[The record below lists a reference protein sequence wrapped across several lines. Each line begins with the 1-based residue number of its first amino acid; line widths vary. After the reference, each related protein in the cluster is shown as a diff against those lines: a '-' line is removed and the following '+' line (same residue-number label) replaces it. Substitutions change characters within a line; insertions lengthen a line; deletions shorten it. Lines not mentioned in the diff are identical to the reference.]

1 MTQNKMTQDRLLRDI
16 QKPFKREKYTDL
28 KDCIDR
34 NIEVIY
40 RYIIFT
46 RKINEIGNKLG
57 KDLVRFNRK
66 NFDKSLDKAMREALD
81 VKETSEEKEKAST
94 LINDQ
99 EITEPSFSD
108 SSEDD
113 EMSEITNA
121 DNNVERGKTK
131 SLQEED
137 EEEMIYSNSDSDSDV
152 VETVEKC
159 KRSISPVV

>member
-1 MTQNKMTQDRLLRDI
+1 MTEKKMTQEEIFKNI

-28 KDCIDR
+28 KNCIDR
-34 NIEVIY
+34 NLEVIY

-46 RKINEIGNKLG
+46 RKINEIGNELR

-94 LINDQ
+94 LINDP
-99 EITEPSFSD
+99 ELTEPSISD
-108 SSEDD
+108 ESEDS
-113 EMSEITNA
+113 EISEITNV
-121 DNNVERGKTK
+121 NVERGKTK
-131 SLQEED
+131 SLKDDD
-137 EEEMIYSNSDSDSDV
+137 EEELIDSSSDSEV
-152 VETVEKC
+152 VETVQKC

>member
-1 MTQNKMTQDRLLRDI
+1 MTEKKMTQEKILKNI

-28 KDCIDR
+28 KNCIDR
-34 NIEVIY
+34 NLEVIY

-46 RKINEIGNKLG
+46 RKINEIGNELR

-94 LINDQ
+94 LINDP
-99 EITEPSFSD
+99 ELTEPSFSD
-108 SSEDD
+108 ESEDS
-113 EMSEITNA
+113 EISEITNV
-121 DNNVERGKTK
+121 NVERGKTK
-131 SLQEED
+131 SLKDDDD
-137 EEEMIYSNSDSDSDV
+137 EELIDSTSDSEV